1 MADIWDDDF
10 ERRVEAELAK
20 LRTKNAAND
29 TRRRKA
35 AALAAVIAII

>member
-1 MADIWDDDF
+1 MADILDDDF

-20 LRTKNAAND
+20 LRTKNTD
-29 TRRRKA
+29 DKRRRKA

>member
-20 LRTKNAAND
+20 SRTKNTND
-29 TRRRKA
+29 KRRRNA
-35 AALAAVIAII
+35 AALAAVIAVI